1 MSTDDAEWLARQG
14 LNSTK
19 DIKIPRN
26 KFDQVIESD
35 DVKDKLMKA
44 AFLKKNALLIGNPG
58 TGKSFMAESMSE
70 ILQKQD
76 LEDMLC
82 VDNSKDLT
90 QPLIKSFPAGKGK
103 EVFSKAYVTR
113 VEELKARIKTNARS
127 KLAVF
132 NIILILGTLVTII
145 MALFGQLLIAILTF
159 FIMIIIIVLAH
170 DWYKKKPTTG
180 TETRN
185 LPTILVSHNATDKTP
200 FIKATGSTYEDL
212 FGYINRNP
220 VYEIVKSPSNQMV
233 RPGKIHRAN
242 KGVLFIDNLNLL
254 SLDEQKSLIKAMKDR
269 KYPISGTIESGSLMG
284 NHIET
289 EPVPSD
295 FVLIASINPDELEY
309 SYSPL
314 IEEILSNGCKISISD
329 GMDDNDENR
338 RKFVQFIA
346 QEVSKQAIPD
356 FDSSAIIG
364 MLEESRR
371 ISGDHGKLSLKLK
384 YISDIIETAGDIA
397 RTKKSETVTL
407 EDVKSAIKFYG
418 TGTTVA

>member
-1 MSTDDAEWLARQG
+1 MSTDAAEWLARQG

-26 KFDQVIESD
+26 KFDQIIESD
-35 DVKDKLMKA
+35 DVKDKLMKT

-76 LEDMLC
+76 LEDVIC

-90 QPLIKSFPAGKGK
+90 QPVIRPFPAGKGQEIFRKYMINRKK
-103 EVFSKAYVTR
+103 EAKTR
-113 VEELKARIKTNARS
+113 ITTNMYAAFVILLLGWIFAIYIFVSGLELGG
-127 KLAVF
+127 
-132 NIILILGTLVTII
+132 III
-145 MALFGQLLIAILTF
+145 F
-159 FIMIIIIVLAH
+159 FIMVVIAALVYRYSN
-170 DWYKKKPTTG
+170 WGKTG
-180 TETRN
+180 ITPQPIN
-185 LPTILVSHNATDKTP
+185 LPTILVSHNPTDKTP

-220 VYEIVKSPSNQMV
+220 VYEILKSPSNQMV
-233 RPGKIHRAN
+233 IPGRIHRAN
-242 KGVLFIDNLNLL
+242 KGVLFIDNINLL
-254 SLDEQKSLIKAMKDR
+254 SLDEQKSLIKAMKGR
-269 KYPISGTIESGSLMG
+269 KYPISGTIESGALIG
-284 NHIET
+284 KRIET

-295 FVLIASINPDELEY
+295 FILIASINPDELEY

-314 IEEILSNGCKISISD
+314 MEEILSNGCKISISGD
-329 GMDDNDENR
+329 MDDNDENR
-338 RKFVQFIA
+338 RKFVQFIS

-371 ISGDHGKLSLKLK
+371 ISGNIGKLSLKLK
-384 YISDIIETAGDIA
+384 YISHIIETAGEIA
-397 RTKKSETVTL
+397 RTKKSEAVTL
-407 EDVKSAIKFYG
+407 EDVKSAVKFYG